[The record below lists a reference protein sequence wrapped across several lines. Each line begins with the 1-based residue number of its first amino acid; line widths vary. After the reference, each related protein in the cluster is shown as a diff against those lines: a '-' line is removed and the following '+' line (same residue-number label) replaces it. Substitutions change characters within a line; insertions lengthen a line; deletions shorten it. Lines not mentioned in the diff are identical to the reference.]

1 MSWFGPERHVEQS
14 IEQAKKI
21 AARLT
26 LPVMARS
33 LTRPELVDKHRNAI
47 GIVVVFLLLF
57 LVGAL
62 FFSLDDGW
70 LTNFIL
76 LLMLVAVPALFVAG
90 QMRMRRHRDYRDPRI
105 RIEAGRDGL
114 DFTNEAGT
122 QRVDWL
128 SVEAKVRF
136 VIGKGDYARF
146 TGLRLDSPFGP
157 IVLEDDWYRNGRNLA
172 AAIILGKLRAE
183 AGRERDK
190 VGIAATD

>member
-1 MSWFGPERHVEQS
+1 MSWFGPERHIEQSVEQ
-14 IEQAKKI
+14 ARTI

-47 GIVVVFLLLF
+47 GIVIVFLMLF
-57 LVGAL
+57 LVVAL
-62 FFSLDDGW
+62 FVSLDDGR
-70 LTNFIL
+70 LTAFIL

-105 RIEAGRDGL
+105 RIEAGCDGL
-114 DFTNEAGT
+114 DFTNQAET
-122 QRVDWL
+122 QRMDWL

-136 VIGKGDYARF
+136 VIGKGDHARF
-146 TGLRLDSPFGP
+146 TGLRLDSPFGA
-157 IVLEDDWYRNGRNLA
+157 IVLEDDWYRNGRNVA

-183 AGRERDK
+183 AGREHDK
-190 VGIAATD
+190 VGIAAAE